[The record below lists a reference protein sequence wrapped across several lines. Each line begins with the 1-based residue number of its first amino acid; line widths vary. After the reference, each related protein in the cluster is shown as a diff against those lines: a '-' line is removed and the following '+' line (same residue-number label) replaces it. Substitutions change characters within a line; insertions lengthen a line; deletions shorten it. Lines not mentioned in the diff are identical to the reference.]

1 MMDGSLMRIYRSSMA
16 ILEEEAQ
23 EFYYSPRSSNSESGV
38 KSWLF
43 LRGDL
48 CCLVKLRIF
57 REFSGDSCLSRDSGK
72 MSGISG
78 TFESNG

>member
-1 MMDGSLMRIYRSSMA
+1 MDAPLNKLSIESKIIEFGVRSKK
-16 ILEEEAQ
+16 L
-23 EFYYSPRSSNSESGV
+23 
-38 KSWLF
+38 WLF

-48 CCLVKLRIF
+48 CCPVELRIL
-57 REFSGDSCLSRDSGK
+57 REFSGESGLSGDSGK